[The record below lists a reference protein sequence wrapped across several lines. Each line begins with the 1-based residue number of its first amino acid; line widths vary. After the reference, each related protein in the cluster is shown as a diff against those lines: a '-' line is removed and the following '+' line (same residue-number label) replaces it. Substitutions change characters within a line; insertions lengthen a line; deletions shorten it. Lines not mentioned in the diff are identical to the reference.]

1 MITVVIGGS
10 EDGRIRGFEISGH
23 SGYAESGED
32 IICAAISVL
41 GQTAIV
47 SLKELTDLRVEY
59 EIDEGETSLKCRVY
73 LHENRDNNDHIKAS
87 AILDSFVIGCRNTAD
102 SYGKKYIKIRNTII

>member
-23 SGYAESGED
+23 SGYAENGKD
-32 IICAAISVL
+32 IICAAISIL
-41 GQTAIV
+41 GQTTIASII
-47 SLKELTDLRVEY
+47 ELTDLKVEY
-59 EIDEGETSLKCRVY
+59 EIDEGKASLKCRVY
-73 LHENRDNNDHIKAS
+73 LLEARDNKDHIKAS
-87 AILDSFVIGCRNTAD
+87 AILDSFVIGCRNTAG